1 MVGPN
6 PAACWRGDEL
16 MPRGRRPGEQTKV
29 RTKLAA
35 WRVKRGVTQKELAEA
50 VNIPLTSYWRIETGF
65 PPPTIQQLG
74 NLAIA
79 LGCQIED
86 LIEDRWREWSAYG
99 KPPEPEMLWRN
110 RDNV

>member
-1 MVGPN
+1 MVRPN
-6 PAACWRGDEL
+6 PVACSRGAGL
-16 MPRGRRPGEQTKV
+16 MAPRGRRPGEQTRV

-65 PPPTIQQLG
+65 PPPTVQQLG
-74 NLAIA
+74 NFAVA

-86 LIEDRWREWSAYG
+86 LIEDRWRAWSAG
-99 KPPEPEMLWRN
+99 GRPPEPEKLWRN
-110 RDNV
+110 RD